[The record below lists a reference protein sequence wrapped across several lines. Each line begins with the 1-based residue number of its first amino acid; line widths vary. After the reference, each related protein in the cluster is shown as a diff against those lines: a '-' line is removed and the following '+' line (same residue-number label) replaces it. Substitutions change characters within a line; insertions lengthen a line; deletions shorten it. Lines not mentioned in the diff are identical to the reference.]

1 MRTLFLGTERSISC
15 LFVTNISFQREYR
28 LAVTVLLAHHTLPLV
43 SVLHPFP
50 FLLALMEH
58 DAVAADRV
66 RAEVAENDV
75 ASITAAAAVNVM
87 IIVAFPCVLVV
98 LRQTRLA
105 QIHVAQERV
114 VHQFLLIA
122 AVGTELPILRGALVV
137 IRRGVERLSLHLI
150 PQLVIVE
157 VVAEFNQALQN
168 LITRGS
174 RKRTDAGVSSIS

>member
-1 MRTLFLGTERSISC
+1 M
-15 LFVTNISFQREYR
+15 
-28 LAVTVLLAHHTLPLV
+28 
-43 SVLHPFP
+43 LHPFP

-58 DAVAADRV
+58 DAVATDRV

-75 ASITAAAAVNVM
+75 ASVTAAAAVNIMV
-87 IIVAFPCVLVV
+87 IVAFPRVLVV

-114 VHQFLLIA
+114 VHQILLIS
-122 AVGTELPILRGALVV
+122 AVRTELPILRGALVV
-137 IRRGVERLSLHLI
+137 VRRGVERLSLHLI

-174 RKRTDAGVSSIS
+174 RKRTDAGVSSISWEMRGEGSFFSQLTRRCIPR